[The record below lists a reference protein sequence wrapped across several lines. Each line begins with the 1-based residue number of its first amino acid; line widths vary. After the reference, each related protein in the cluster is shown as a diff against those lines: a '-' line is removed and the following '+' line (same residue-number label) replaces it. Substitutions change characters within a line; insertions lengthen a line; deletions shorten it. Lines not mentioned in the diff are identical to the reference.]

1 MCEPLTIASTAL
13 SGMGQVMQHQAGNQA
28 IARGNRAKLRNFE
41 EQNRQYDREVMFDRA
56 QYRNEMQ
63 IEDIKQDDVYRAMV
77 DQWTEDDQK
86 LDRLFAES
94 DQKIEKSIIKMYEND
109 YAGTQTGRTAGRLAA
124 KSAKKLGQE
133 KSEILHNL
141 MMAKKETKVSKD
153 VSQKQASMKS
163 RDLYEQVRFAPI
175 HGPTPMAP
183 DLDPPKSSAS
193 LLLGLG
199 TTLADSKWDK
209 LPWNRQ

>member
-1 MCEPLTIASTAL
+1 VCEPLTIASTAL
-13 SGMGQVMQHQAGNQA
+13 SGMGQVMDHQAGNQA
-28 IARGNRAKLRNFE
+28 IARSNRAKLRNFE

-56 QYRNEMQ
+56 QYRNEIQ
-63 IEDIKQDDVYRAMV
+63 LEDIKQDDVYRAMV
-77 DQWTEDDQK
+77 DQWTQEDQK

-94 DQKIEKSIIKMYEND
+94 DQKIEKAIIRMYESD

-124 KSAKKLGQE
+124 KGAKKLGQE

-141 MMAKKETKVSKD
+141 MTAKKEAKVSKD
-153 VSQKQASMKS
+153 ISLDQAQVKS

-175 HGPTPMAP
+175 HGPRPLAP
-183 DLDPPKSSAS
+183 ELEPPKSSAS

-199 TTLADSKWDK
+199 QTALGGWKEANAPAEK
-209 LPWNRQ
+209 